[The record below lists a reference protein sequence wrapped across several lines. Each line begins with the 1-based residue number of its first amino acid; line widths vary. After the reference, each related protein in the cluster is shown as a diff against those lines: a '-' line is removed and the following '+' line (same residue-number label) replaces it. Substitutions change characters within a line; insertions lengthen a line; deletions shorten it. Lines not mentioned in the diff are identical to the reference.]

1 MELNREPFK
10 KWFGFNRRERRSSFL
25 LLIIIIAVFGL
36 RLAVPESNI
45 KIVDVTDS
53 LSMYAVTKETGYVA
67 DARSEQ
73 PGINNAVS
81 EVAGRPVKVYQKRPV
96 INLNACDT
104 SQLISLPGIGPVLSV
119 RIIKYR
125 NLLGGFASVEQLRE
139 VYGLSA
145 ETYEIIKERVVADTS
160 LLNTIDINSATYSVL
175 LRFPYFDKDEVTG
188 ILKYLELKGRV
199 ESINELTDNKLI
211 TIEKAARVKP
221 YLKFE

>member
-1 MELNREPFK
+1 MELNREPLK

-25 LLIIIIAVFGL
+25 LLIIIISVFGL

-45 KIVDVTDS
+45 QIKDITDS
-53 LSMYAVTKETGYVA
+53 LSMYAAPVKTAYVS
-67 DARSEQ
+67 DNKSEQ
-73 PGINNAVS
+73 TGISNTVS
-81 EVAGRPVKVYQKRPV
+81 EGGGSTVKVYQKRPV

-104 SQLISLPGIGPVLSV
+104 SQLISLPGIGQVLSV

-145 ETYEIIKERVVADTS
+145 ETYDIIKDRVFADTS
-160 LLNTIDINSATYSVL
+160 LLNTIDINSAAYRDL

-188 ILKYLELKGRV
+188 IFKYIEIKGRV
-199 ESINELTDNKLI
+199 ESINDLTDNNLI